1 MIAKS
6 LAEAKQV
13 TNDED
18 VKTWV
23 WLTDVL
29 EWLERDGMSSDESVA
44 DNDIHMVYQT
54 KVMPWRRDI
63 YIHTQRVKAG
73 QKDTRKR

>member
-1 MIAKS
+1 
-6 LAEAKQV
+6 
-13 TNDED
+13 
-18 VKTWV
+18 
-23 WLTDVL
+23 
-29 EWLERDGMSSDESVA
+29 MSSDESVA

-73 QKDTRKR
+73 QKDMRKR